1 MLVITFAFGI
11 VITDN
16 SLSIDYEGKRIFY
29 PVGFIFAPDFF
40 RGKTQLRMYI
50 SSRPDSSAPGENPTV
65 RHEDRSRIVFH
76 RK

>member
-40 RGKTQLRMYI
+40 PRGNTTQNVYKFKTRFKRTWRESLCK
-50 SSRPDSSAPGENPTV
+50 A
-65 RHEDRSRIVFH
+65 
-76 RK
+76 